1 MALRPTWRGHLR
13 LALVSCPVRLTPATT
28 SSSNIRFHKL
38 NKKTGNRLRQQMI
51 DAETGKVVERD
62 ETIMGYEFEKGR
74 YVKVEPEEIDA
85 LKIESSEIITIER
98 VVALSDVDPL
108 FMENPYIVEPD
119 DKSGLDI
126 FATIREAL
134 QAKEVVGIGRIVLA
148 RREHPVMVQPRG
160 KGFMLT
166 TLHDPDEVRLPE
178 EIFGDIKD
186 VKVDK
191 QNLQLAETLI
201 ERMEG
206 RVRPEA
212 VRGPLPGG
220 AEGHGRS
227 QDEGQEDHRTDRGRA
242 ALQRGQPVRGPEG
255 QRRRGKRRRQ
265 TGGQEGDED
274 RRPEGRG
281 EEDGTAQT
289 GLSKRWVIILRPAC
303 KGRRAGSER

>member
-62 ETIMGYEFEKGR
+62 ETIMGYEFEKGK

-98 VVALSDVDPL
+98 VVPKADVDPL

-178 EIFGDIKD
+178 EIFDDIKD

-206 RVRPEA
+206 A
-212 VRGPLPGG
+212 FDLKLF
-220 AEGHGRS
+220 
-227 QDEGQEDHRTDRGRA
+227 EDRYQA
-242 ALQRGQPVRGPEG
+242 ALKDMVEAKMK
-255 QRRRGKRRRQ
+255 GKKITAPTEVERPSNVVNLFEALKASVAAEK
-265 TGGQEGDED
+265 GGGK
-274 RRPEGRG
+274 PAAKKATKTAAPKAAAKK
-281 EEDGTAQT
+281 TAQR
-289 GLSKRWVIILRPAC
+289 KRA
-303 KGRRAGSER
+303 

>member
-28 SSSNIRFHKL
+28 TSSNIRFHKL
-38 NKKTGNRLRQQMI
+38 NKKTGNRLRQQMV

-74 YVKVEPEEIDA
+74 YVKVEPEEVEA

-98 VVALSDVDPL
+98 VVALDDVDPL
-108 FMENPYIVEPD
+108 FLENPYIVEPD

-134 QAKEVVGIGRIVLA
+134 KAKNVVGIGRIVLQ

-160 KGFMLT
+160 KGFMLI
-166 TLHDPDEVRLPE
+166 TLHDPEEVRLPE
-178 EIFGDIKD
+178 EIFDDIKD

-191 QNLQLAETLI
+191 QNLSLAETLI

-206 RVRPEA
+206 EFD
-212 VRGPLPGG
+212 LKMF
-220 AEGHGRS
+220 
-227 QDEGQEDHRTDRGRA
+227 EDRYQA
-242 ALQRGQPVRGPEG
+242 ALKDMVEAKMK
-255 QRRRGKRRRQ
+255 GKKISAPSEVERPSNVVNLFEALKASVAAEK
-265 TGGQEGDED
+265 GGGKAAAKKSAK
-274 RRPEGRG
+274 PAAAKK
-281 EEDGTAQT
+281 TAQR
-289 GLSKRWVIILRPAC
+289 KRA
-303 KGRRAGSER
+303 

>member
-62 ETIMGYEFEKGR
+62 ETIMGYEFEKGK
-74 YVKVEPEEIDA
+74 YVKVEPEEIEA

-98 VVALSDVDPL
+98 VVPAADVDPL
-108 FMENPYIVEPD
+108 FLENPYIVEPD

-134 QAKEVVGIGRIVLA
+134 KSKEVVGIGRLVLA

-160 KGFMLT
+160 KGFMLI

-178 EIFGDIKD
+178 EIFDDIKD

-191 QNLQLAETLI
+191 QNLALAETLV

-206 RVRPEA
+206 EFD
-212 VRGPLPGG
+212 LKMF
-220 AEGHGRS
+220 
-227 QDEGQEDHRTDRGRA
+227 EDRYQA
-242 ALQRGQPVRGPEG
+242 ALRDMVEAKMKGKKITAAPEVERPSNVVNLFEALKASVAAEKG
-255 QRRRGKRRRQ
+255 GGKASAKKAA
-265 TGGQEGDED
+265 
-274 RRPEGRG
+274 PKAAAKK
-281 EEDGTAQT
+281 TAQR
-289 GLSKRWVIILRPAC
+289 KRA
-303 KGRRAGSER
+303 

>member
-62 ETIMGYEFEKGR
+62 ETIMGYEFEKGK
-74 YVKVEPEEIDA
+74 YVKVEPEEIEA

-98 VVALSDVDPL
+98 VVPAADVDPL
-108 FMENPYIVEPD
+108 FLENPYIVEPD

-134 QAKEVVGIGRIVLA
+134 KAKEVVGIGRLVLA

-160 KGFMLT
+160 KGFMLV

-178 EIFGDIKD
+178 EIFDDIKD

-191 QNLQLAETLI
+191 QNLALAETLV

-206 RVRPEA
+206 EFD
-212 VRGPLPGG
+212 LKMF
-220 AEGHGRS
+220 
-227 QDEGQEDHRTDRGRA
+227 EDRYQA
-242 ALQRGQPVRGPEG
+242 ALRDMVEAKMK
-255 QRRRGKRRRQ
+255 GKKITAPTEVERPSNVVNLFEALKASVAAEK
-265 TGGQEGDED
+265 GGGKAAAKKAA
-274 RRPEGRG
+274 PKAAAKK
-281 EEDGTAQT
+281 TAQR
-289 GLSKRWVIILRPAC
+289 KRA
-303 KGRRAGSER
+303 

>member
-62 ETIMGYEFEKGR
+62 ETVMGYEFEKGR
-74 YVKVEPEEIDA
+74 YVKVEPEEIEA

-98 VVALSDVDPL
+98 VVPAADVDPL
-108 FMENPYIVEPD
+108 FLENPYIVEPD

-134 QAKEVVGIGRIVLA
+134 KAKEVVGIGRLVLA

-160 KGFMLT
+160 KGFMLV

-178 EIFGDIKD
+178 EIFDDIKD

-191 QNLQLAETLI
+191 QNLALAETLV

-206 RVRPEA
+206 A
-212 VRGPLPGG
+212 FDLKMF
-220 AEGHGRS
+220 
-227 QDEGQEDHRTDRGRA
+227 EDRYQA
-242 ALQRGQPVRGPEG
+242 ALKDMVEAKMKGKKITAPTEVERPSNVVNLFEALKASVAAGKGGGKAAAKKAAPKAAAKKAAQR
-255 QRRRGKRRRQ
+255 KR
-265 TGGQEGDED
+265 
-274 RRPEGRG
+274 
-281 EEDGTAQT
+281 A
-289 GLSKRWVIILRPAC
+289 
-303 KGRRAGSER
+303 

>member
-62 ETIMGYEFEKGR
+62 ETIMGYEFEKGK

-98 VVALSDVDPL
+98 VVALDDVDPL
-108 FMENPYIVEPD
+108 FLENPYIVEPD

-134 QAKEVVGIGRIVLA
+134 KAKNVVGIGRIVLQ

-160 KGFMLT
+160 KGFMLI

-178 EIFGDIKD
+178 EVFDDIKD

-191 QNLQLAETLI
+191 QNLSLAETLI

-206 RVRPEA
+206 EFD
-212 VRGPLPGG
+212 LKLF
-220 AEGHGRS
+220 
-227 QDEGQEDHRTDRGRA
+227 EDRYQA
-242 ALQRGQPVRGPEG
+242 ALKDMVEAKMK
-255 QRRRGKRRRQ
+255 GKKITAPTEHERPSNVVNLFEALKASVAAEK
-265 TGGQEGDED
+265 GGGKASAKKATKAAA
-274 RRPEGRG
+274 PAKK
-281 EEDGTAQT
+281 TAQR
-289 GLSKRWVIILRPAC
+289 KRA
-303 KGRRAGSER
+303 

>member
-1 MALRPTWRGHLR
+1 MAMRPTWRGHLR

-62 ETIMGYEFEKGR
+62 ETVMGYEFEKGR
-74 YVKVEPEEIDA
+74 YVKVEPEEIEA

-98 VVALSDVDPL
+98 VVPVDSVDPL
-108 FMENPYIVEPD
+108 FLENPYIVEPD

-134 QAKEVVGIGRIVLA
+134 KAKDVVGIGRLVLA

-160 KGFMLT
+160 KGFMLI

-178 EIFGDIKD
+178 EIFDEIKD

-191 QNLQLAETLI
+191 QNLSLAETLV

-206 RVRPEA
+206 EFD
-212 VRGPLPGG
+212 LKMF
-220 AEGHGRS
+220 
-227 QDEGQEDHRTDRGRA
+227 EDRYQA
-242 ALQRGQPVRGPEG
+242 ALKDMVEAKMK
-255 QRRRGKRRRQ
+255 GKKIAAPTEVERPSNVVNLFEALKASVAAEK
-265 TGGQEGDED
+265 GGGK
-274 RRPEGRG
+274 PAAAKKAAKSAAPKPAAKK
-281 EEDGTAQT
+281 TAQR
-289 GLSKRWVIILRPAC
+289 KRA
-303 KGRRAGSER
+303 

>member
-62 ETIMGYEFEKGR
+62 ETIMGYEFEKGK
-74 YVKVEPEEIDA
+74 YVKVEPEEIEA

-98 VVALSDVDPL
+98 VVALDDVDPL
-108 FMENPYIVEPD
+108 FLENPYIVEPD

-134 QAKEVVGIGRIVLA
+134 KAKNVVGLGRIVLA

-160 KGFMLT
+160 KGFMLI

-178 EIFGDIKD
+178 EVFDDIKD

-191 QNLQLAETLI
+191 QNLSLAETLI

-206 RVRPEA
+206 EFD
-212 VRGPLPGG
+212 LKLF
-220 AEGHGRS
+220 
-227 QDEGQEDHRTDRGRA
+227 EDRYQA
-242 ALQRGQPVRGPEG
+242 ALKDMVEAKMK
-255 QRRRGKRRRQ
+255 GKKITTATEVERPSNVVNLFEALKASVAAEK
-265 TGGQEGDED
+265 GGGKAA
-274 RRPEGRG
+274 PKKATKAAAPKTAAKK
-281 EEDGTAQT
+281 TAQR
-289 GLSKRWVIILRPAC
+289 KRA
-303 KGRRAGSER
+303 

>member
-62 ETIMGYEFEKGR
+62 ETIMGYEFEKGK
-74 YVKVEPEEIDA
+74 YVKVEPEEIEA

-98 VVALSDVDPL
+98 VVALDDVDPL
-108 FMENPYIVEPD
+108 FLENPYIVEPD

-134 QAKEVVGIGRIVLA
+134 KAKNVVGIGRIVLA

-160 KGFMLT
+160 KGFMLI

-178 EIFGDIKD
+178 EVFDDIKD

-191 QNLQLAETLI
+191 QNLSLAETLI

-206 RVRPEA
+206 EFD
-212 VRGPLPGG
+212 LKLF
-220 AEGHGRS
+220 
-227 QDEGQEDHRTDRGRA
+227 EDRYQA
-242 ALQRGQPVRGPEG
+242 ALKDMVEAKMK
-255 QRRRGKRRRQ
+255 GKKITAPTEVDRPSNVVNLFEALKASVAAEK
-265 TGGQEGDED
+265 GGGKATAKKATKTAA
-274 RRPEGRG
+274 PKAAAKK
-281 EEDGTAQT
+281 TAQR
-289 GLSKRWVIILRPAC
+289 KRA
-303 KGRRAGSER
+303 

>member
-62 ETIMGYEFEKGR
+62 ETIMGYEFEKGK
-74 YVKVEPEEIDA
+74 YVKVEPEEIEA

-98 VVALSDVDPL
+98 VVALDDVDPL
-108 FMENPYIVEPD
+108 FLENPYIVEPD

-134 QAKEVVGIGRIVLA
+134 KAKNVVGIGRIVLA

-160 KGFMLT
+160 KGFMLI

-178 EIFGDIKD
+178 EIFDDIKD

-191 QNLQLAETLI
+191 QNLSLAETLI

-206 RVRPEA
+206 EFDLKLFEDRYQSALKDMVEAKMKGKKITAPTEVDRPSNVVNLFEA
-212 VRGPLPGG
+212 LKASVAAEKGG
-220 AEGHGRS
+220 GKAS
-227 QDEGQEDHRTDRGRA
+227 AKKATKTAAPRA
-242 ALQRGQPVRGPEG
+242 AA
-255 QRRRGKRRRQ
+255 KK
-265 TGGQEGDED
+265 
-274 RRPEGRG
+274 
-281 EEDGTAQT
+281 TAQR
-289 GLSKRWVIILRPAC
+289 KRA
-303 KGRRAGSER
+303 

>member
-51 DAETGKVVERD
+51 DAETGRVVERD
-62 ETIMGYEFEKGR
+62 ETIMGYEFEKGK
-74 YVKVEPEEIDA
+74 YVKVEPEEIEA

-98 VVALSDVDPL
+98 VVPAADVDPL
-108 FMENPYIVEPD
+108 FLENPYIVEPD

-134 QAKEVVGIGRIVLA
+134 KAKAVVGIGRLVLA

-160 KGFMLT
+160 KGFMLI

-178 EIFGDIKD
+178 EIFDDIKD

-191 QNLQLAETLI
+191 QNLSLAETLV

-206 RVRPEA
+206 EFD
-212 VRGPLPGG
+212 LKMF
-220 AEGHGRS
+220 
-227 QDEGQEDHRTDRGRA
+227 EDRYQA
-242 ALQRGQPVRGPEG
+242 ALRDMVEAKMKGKKITAAPEVERPSNVVNLFEALKASVEAEKG
-255 QRRRGKRRRQ
+255 GGKAKKA
-265 TGGQEGDED
+265 TK
-274 RRPEGRG
+274 PAPKAAAKK
-281 EEDGTAQT
+281 TAQR
-289 GLSKRWVIILRPAC
+289 KRA
-303 KGRRAGSER
+303 

>member
-28 SSSNIRFHKL
+28 GSSNIRFHKL

-62 ETIMGYEFEKGR
+62 ETIMGYEFEKGK
-74 YVKVEPEEIDA
+74 YVKVEPEEIEA

-98 VVALSDVDPL
+98 VVPAADVDPL
-108 FMENPYIVEPD
+108 FLENPYIVEPD

-134 QAKEVVGIGRIVLA
+134 KSKEVVGIGRLVLA

-178 EIFGDIKD
+178 EIFDDIKD

-191 QNLQLAETLI
+191 QNLALAETLV

-206 RVRPEA
+206 A
-212 VRGPLPGG
+212 FDLKMF
-220 AEGHGRS
+220 
-227 QDEGQEDHRTDRGRA
+227 EDRYQA
-242 ALQRGQPVRGPEG
+242 ALRDMVEAKMKGKKITAAPEVERPSNVVNLFEALKASVAAEKG
-255 QRRRGKRRRQ
+255 GGKA
-265 TGGQEGDED
+265 TAKKAA
-274 RRPEGRG
+274 PKAAAKK
-281 EEDGTAQT
+281 TAQR
-289 GLSKRWVIILRPAC
+289 KRA
-303 KGRRAGSER
+303 

>member
-1 MALRPTWRGHLR
+1 MATRPTWRGHLR

-28 SSSNIRFHKL
+28 TSSNIRFHKL

-62 ETIMGYEFEKGR
+62 ETIMGYEFEKGK

-98 VVALSDVDPL
+98 VVALADVDPL
-108 FMENPYIVEPD
+108 FLENPYIVEPD

-134 QAKEVVGIGRIVLA
+134 KAKDVVGIGRLVLA
-148 RREHPVMVQPRG
+148 RREHPVMVEPRG

-178 EIFGDIKD
+178 EIFDDIKD

-206 RVRPEA
+206 EFD
-212 VRGPLPGG
+212 LKMF
-220 AEGHGRS
+220 
-227 QDEGQEDHRTDRGRA
+227 EDRYQA
-242 ALQRGQPVRGPEG
+242 ALKDMVEAKMK
-255 QRRRGKRRRQ
+255 GKKITAPTEVERPSNVVNLFEALKASVAAEK
-265 TGGQEGDED
+265 GGGKATAKKAA
-274 RRPEGRG
+274 PKAAAKK
-281 EEDGTAQT
+281 TAQR
-289 GLSKRWVIILRPAC
+289 KRA
-303 KGRRAGSER
+303 

>member
-74 YVKVEPEEIDA
+74 YVKVEPEEIEA

-98 VVALSDVDPL
+98 VVPAGDVDPL
-108 FMENPYIVEPD
+108 FLENPYIVEPD

-134 QAKEVVGIGRIVLA
+134 KAKEVVGIGRLVLA

-160 KGFMLT
+160 KGFMLV

-178 EIFGDIKD
+178 EIFDDIKD

-191 QNLQLAETLI
+191 QNLALAETLV

-206 RVRPEA
+206 EFDLKMFEDRYQAALKDLVEAKMKGKKITAAPEVERPSNVVNLFEA
-212 VRGPLPGG
+212 LKASVA
-220 AEGHGRS
+220 AEGGKATAKKPAAKAAKKAHAKHAPQRK
-227 QDEGQEDHRTDRGRA
+227 RA
-242 ALQRGQPVRGPEG
+242 
-255 QRRRGKRRRQ
+255 
-265 TGGQEGDED
+265 
-274 RRPEGRG
+274 
-281 EEDGTAQT
+281 
-289 GLSKRWVIILRPAC
+289 
-303 KGRRAGSER
+303 

>member
-51 DAETGKVVERD
+51 DSETGKVVERD

-74 YVKVEPEEIDA
+74 YVKVDPEEIEA

-98 VVALSDVDPL
+98 VVPRDDVDPL
-108 FMENPYIVEPD
+108 FLENPYIVEPD

-134 QAKEVVGIGRIVLA
+134 KAKEVVGIGRLVLA

-160 KGFMLT
+160 KGFLLT

-178 EIFGDIKD
+178 EIFDDIKD

-191 QNLQLAETLI
+191 QNLSLAETLV

-206 RVRPEA
+206 A
-212 VRGPLPGG
+212 FDLKLF
-220 AEGHGRS
+220 
-227 QDEGQEDHRTDRGRA
+227 EDRYQA
-242 ALQRGQPVRGPEG
+242 ALQELVEAKMK
-255 QRRRGKRRRQ
+255 GKKITAPTEVERPSNVVNLFEALKASVAAGKD
-265 TGGQEGDED
+265 GGKASAKKAAAKK
-274 RRPEGRG
+274 
-281 EEDGTAQT
+281 TAQR
-289 GLSKRWVIILRPAC
+289 KRA
-303 KGRRAGSER
+303 

>member
-1 MALRPTWRGHLR
+1 MATRPTWRGHLR

-28 SSSNIRFHKL
+28 TSSNIRFHKL

-51 DAETGKVVERD
+51 DADTGKVVERD

-74 YVKVEPEEIDA
+74 YVKVEPEEIEA

-98 VVALSDVDPL
+98 VVPRGDVDPL
-108 FMENPYIVEPD
+108 FLENPYIVEPD

-134 QAKEVVGIGRIVLA
+134 KAKEVVGIGRLVLA
-148 RREHPVMVQPRG
+148 RREHPGMVEPRG

-178 EIFGDIKD
+178 EIFDEIKD

-191 QNLQLAETLI
+191 QNLSLAETLI

-206 RVRPEA
+206 A
-212 VRGPLPGG
+212 FDLKMF
-220 AEGHGRS
+220 
-227 QDEGQEDHRTDRGRA
+227 EDRYQA
-242 ALQRGQPVRGPEG
+242 ALKDMVEAKMK
-255 QRRRGKRRRQ
+255 GKKITAPTEVERPSNVVNLFEALKASVAAEK
-265 TGGQEGDED
+265 GGGKASAKKAA
-274 RRPEGRG
+274 PKAAAKK
-281 EEDGTAQT
+281 TAQR
-289 GLSKRWVIILRPAC
+289 KRA
-303 KGRRAGSER
+303 

>member
-62 ETIMGYEFEKGR
+62 ETIMGYEFEKGK
-74 YVKVEPEEIDA
+74 YVKVEPEEIEA

-98 VVALSDVDPL
+98 VVPLADVDPL
-108 FMENPYIVEPD
+108 FLENPYIVEPD

-134 QAKEVVGIGRIVLA
+134 KAKEVVGIGRLVLA

-160 KGFMLT
+160 KGFMLI

-178 EIFGDIKD
+178 EIFDDIKD

-191 QNLQLAETLI
+191 QNLELAETLV

-206 RVRPEA
+206 EFD
-212 VRGPLPGG
+212 L
-220 AEGHGRS
+220 
-227 QDEGQEDHRTDRGRA
+227 
-242 ALQRGQPVRGPEG
+242 
-255 QRRRGKRRRQ
+255 KMF
-265 TGGQEGDED
+265 ED
-274 RRPEGRG
+274 RYQSALRDMVEAKMKGKKITAPTEVERPSNVVNLFEALKASVAAEKGG
-281 EEDGTAQT
+281 GKATAKKAAPKAAAKKTAQR
-289 GLSKRWVIILRPAC
+289 KRA
-303 KGRRAGSER
+303 

>member
-98 VVALSDVDPL
+98 VVPKSDVDPL
-108 FMENPYIVEPD
+108 FLENPYIVEPD

-134 QAKEVVGIGRIVLA
+134 KAKEVVGIGRLVLA
-148 RREHPVMVQPRG
+148 RREHPVMVEPRG
-160 KGFMLT
+160 KGFLLI

-178 EIFGDIKD
+178 EIFDDIKD

-191 QNLQLAETLI
+191 QNLSLAETLI

-206 RVRPEA
+206 EFD
-212 VRGPLPGG
+212 LKLF
-220 AEGHGRS
+220 
-227 QDEGQEDHRTDRGRA
+227 EDRYQA
-242 ALQRGQPVRGPEG
+242 ALKDMVEAKMK
-255 QRRRGKRRRQ
+255 GKKIAAPTEVERPSNVVNLFEALKASVAAEK
-265 TGGQEGDED
+265 GGGKATTKKATKTAAHK
-274 RRPEGRG
+274 PAAKK
-281 EEDGTAQT
+281 TAQR
-289 GLSKRWVIILRPAC
+289 KRA
-303 KGRRAGSER
+303 